1 MVTNKTPPLKLKSAK
16 CFSGGLISDQKFSK
30 CLKVGLISDQ
40 NLEGSKSRYLLDF
53 PLESPLKMPIFQNF
67 SPPAGSN
74 FSQNVAKC
82 FEVGLISDQKFTKCF
97 EGGS

>member
-1 MVTNKTPPLKLKSAK
+1 MDGVQSYSAPEPI
-16 CFSGGLISDQKFSK
+16 ISDQKISK
-30 CLKVGLISDQ
+30 CLKVGFISDQ

-53 PLESPLKMPIFQNF
+53 PLESPLKMPIFQKF

-74 FSQNVAKC
+74 FGKNLANF

-97 EGGS
+97 DGGS